1 MKPLMRSKV
10 LKMLNS
16 FTLKSKEFIF
26 VGRKYNFFDQNILSV
41 MSTKHNLGIFQL
53 NQKKGRRFDDFLL
66 SQNYENRSESFL
78 LRTVK
83 MKIKPR
89 LRHIKGKLRHNGTRE
104 VSVEKEEGV

>member
-16 FTLKSKEFIF
+16 FPEISKEFIF

-53 NQKKGRRFDDFLL
+53 NPKKGHRFDDCDFLL

-83 MKIKPR
+83 MKLKPR
-89 LRHIKGKLRHNGTRE
+89 FKLRHNGTRE
-104 VSVEKEEGV
+104 ESVEKEEGVQ